1 MVQYKYLTYYQLYV
15 VKSNYSRKG
24 KRDTGGVHF
33 MDSKAFFKL
42 SYGVYIISTSADG
55 RESGCV
61 INTLTQVTSS
71 PARLSIAL
79 NKENYTFKLI
89 ETSGTFSAVV
99 LSDDVEMDL
108 IRRFGF
114 QCGKDVEKYDGIPH
128 GRDSLHNPYPTEGV
142 CARFTCRVVSS
153 MDVGT
158 HMIIVGEA
166 VEAEVLDSQ
175 TPALTYSNYHLKKN
189 GTTPPKA
196 PSYQADTDK
205 VTGWRCSV
213 CGYILESETLPP
225 DFICPVCG
233 KDASY
238 FVKL

>member
-1 MVQYKYLTYYQLYV
+1 
-15 VKSNYSRKG
+15 
-24 KRDTGGVHF
+24 

-42 SYGVYIISTSADG
+42 SYGVYIISTSTDG

-196 PSYQADTDK
+196 PSYQAD
-205 VTGWRCSV
+205 
-213 CGYILESETLPP
+213 I
-225 DFICPVCG
+225 
-233 KDASY
+233 AS
-238 FVKL
+238 

>member
-1 MVQYKYLTYYQLYV
+1 
-15 VKSNYSRKG
+15 
-24 KRDTGGVHF
+24 

-42 SYGVYIISTSADG
+42 SYGVYIISTSADNKEG
-55 RESGCV
+55 GCV

-79 NKENYTFKLI
+79 NKENYTLKLI
-89 ETSGTFSAVV
+89 ETSGTFSAAV
-99 LSDDVEMDL
+99 LSDDV
-108 IRRFGF
+108 
-114 QCGKDVEKYDGIPH
+114 KKYDGIPQ
-128 GRDSLHNPYPTEGV
+128 GRDSLNNPYPTEGV

-153 MDVGT
+153 MDVGS
-158 HMIIVGEA
+158 HMIIVGEV

-196 PSYQADTDK
+196 PSYQADTK
-205 VTGWRCSV
+205 EVTGWRCSV

>member
-1 MVQYKYLTYYQLYV
+1 
-15 VKSNYSRKG
+15 
-24 KRDTGGVHF
+24 
-33 MDSKAFFKL
+33 
-42 SYGVYIISTSADG
+42 
-55 RESGCV
+55 
-61 INTLTQVTSS
+61 
-71 PARLSIAL
+71 
-79 NKENYTFKLI
+79 
-89 ETSGTFSAVV
+89 
-99 LSDDVEMDL
+99 MDL
-108 IRRFGF
+108 IKRFGF
-114 QCGKDVEKYDGIPH
+114 QCGKDVKKFDGIAQ
-128 GRDSLHNPYPTEGV
+128 GRDSLYNPYPTEGV

-158 HMIIVGEA
+158 HMLIVGEV

-205 VTGWRCSV
+205 VTGWRCTV

>member
-1 MVQYKYLTYYQLYV
+1 MIQYNYLTYYQLYV

-114 QCGKDVEKYDGIPH
+114 QCGKDVENTTAFHMDGTVSIIHIPQKASVP
-128 GRDSLHNPYPTEGV
+128 GSPAVLYPPWTWEP
-142 CARFTCRVVSS
+142 
-153 MDVGT
+153 
-158 HMIIVGEA
+158 I
-166 VEAEVLDSQ
+166 
-175 TPALTYSNYHLKKN
+175 
-189 GTTPPKA
+189 
-196 PSYQADTDK
+196 
-205 VTGWRCSV
+205 
-213 CGYILESETLPP
+213 
-225 DFICPVCG
+225 
-233 KDASY
+233 
-238 FVKL
+238 